1 MMDLEFRSETK
12 RSKTALE
19 SEKVKNLE
27 TCNRTVT
34 VFRDHVNAQTIYL
47 KEEVS
52 SFSHVEMLVC
62 RYKVDG

>member
-1 MMDLEFRSETK
+1 MDLEFRSEMK
-12 RSKTALE
+12 RSKTGLE

-27 TCNRTVT
+27 KCNRTVT
-34 VFRDHVNAQTIYL
+34 VFRDHLNAVTVYL
-47 KEEVS
+47 KQEVG

>member
-12 RSKTALE
+12 RSKTVLE

-34 VFRDHVNAQTIYL
+34 VFRDHVNARTIYL
-47 KEEVS
+47 KELS